1 MWDLVVYIPP
11 DPFHY
16 SSFYPK
22 TCAPLALYCYSPS
35 NEITI
40 TAVSKIAWWGTGL
53 MAEEEILGRE
63 MPTRENHG
71 ILVRVMLGVPER
83 ERERENVG
91 LSQGDRMLGG
101 KERSTGMPEIF

>member
-1 MWDLVVYIPP
+1 
-11 DPFHY
+11 
-16 SSFYPK
+16 
-22 TCAPLALYCYSPS
+22 
-35 NEITI
+35 
-40 TAVSKIAWWGTGL
+40 

-71 ILVRVMLGVPER
+71 IPVRVMLGVPER